1 MTLSSAVNDVLN
13 TEFEG
18 ITIGEMLEFLIIIVA
33 AFFIA
38 RIIRTNLRR
47 IMKDKVPSNTLNNME
62 KLAYYGILFIGF
74 VIALS
79 SIGFSLS
86 GLLVAGGILGIVIG
100 FASQTVVSNLIS
112 GLFLIIE
119 KPVKI
124 GDSVNIDDIAGVVED
139 IRILSTTIRTFD
151 GVYVRLPND
160 KVFSSNIQNYVAHGA
175 RRFTYAVGIRYKD
188 DAGKAIEV
196 ITNLLESHPLI
207 LKQPAPLIFVDKL
220 GDNSVELKVRIWSP
234 SSHWYGVY
242 IEMLWKIKVT
252 LEEHG
257 IQIPFPQR
265 VVWMA
270 ENKK

>member
-1 MTLSSAVNDVLN
+1 MNVRGAIDEVLN

-18 ITIGEMLEFLIIIVA
+18 FTVAEMLEFLIIITVT
-33 AFFIA
+33 FLIA
-38 RIIRTNLRR
+38 RIIRINLRR
-47 IMKDKVPSNTLNNME
+47 FMKDKVPRNTLNNME

-119 KPVKI
+119 KPIKV
-124 GDSVNIDDIAGVVED
+124 GDSVNIDDVAGVVED
-139 IRILSTTIRTFD
+139 IRILSTTVRTFD

-175 RRFTYAVGIRYKD
+175 RRFTYSVGIRYKD
-188 DAGKAIEV
+188 NAEKAINI
-196 ITNLLESHPLI
+196 ITDLLESHPLI
-207 LKQPAPLIFVDKL
+207 LKQPTPLVFVDKL
-220 GDNSVELKVRIWSP
+220 GDSSVELKVRMWAP
-234 SSHWYGVY
+234 SSRWYDVY
-242 IEMLWKIKVT
+242 TEMLWKIKVT
-252 LEEHG
+252 LEAND
-257 IQIPFPQR
+257 IQIPYPQR

-270 ENKK
+270 DKE